1 MSRTLTNEEETLVQ
15 LGIQADRLLTD
26 ETFTSA
32 INGLSET
39 LANSI
44 ITTQLEQTDRR
55 ERLYM
60 MHSCLLELIAILKA
74 RVAAKLNIEAML
86 NADDEEVN

>member
-1 MSRTLTNEEETLVQ
+1 VSRTLTNEEETLVQ